1 MRNIMGEDQYILS
14 HTADVS
20 ERERL
25 GLMEHLH
32 DARSQRYLTA
42 LSIQKG
48 WRCLEVGAGQGSIA
62 RWLAAQVG
70 PQGRVVATD
79 LNPRFLTEIEL
90 SNIEVRQHD
99 IGTDP
104 LEPGT
109 YDLAHCRLVLM
120 HMPEPQ
126 LVVGRMVEALR
137 LGGWLL
143 IEDIDVPSLRAVEAT
158 HPLAESFDRQ
168 YREVLDRIAQAR
180 LFHLDMGRRVRGLL
194 EDAGLTEIDNEG
206 VSRIARGG
214 EAEARMMSMTLQ
226 AWVER
231 GILSAAEYT
240 DLQSAF
246 LDPSFSF
253 IMRTTFAAWGKRVS

>member
-1 MRNIMGEDQYILS
+1 MGEDQYILS

-62 RWLAAQVG
+62 R
-70 PQGRVVATD
+70 
-79 LNPRFLTEIEL
+79 
-90 SNIEVRQHD
+90 
-99 IGTDP
+99 
-104 LEPGT
+104 
-109 YDLAHCRLVLM
+109 C
-120 HMPEPQ
+120 
-126 LVVGRMVEALR
+126 MVEALR

-194 EDAGLTEIDNEG
+194 EDAGLTAIDNEG

-214 EAEARMMSMTLQ
+214 EAEARMMCMTLQ
-226 AWVER
+226 AWMER